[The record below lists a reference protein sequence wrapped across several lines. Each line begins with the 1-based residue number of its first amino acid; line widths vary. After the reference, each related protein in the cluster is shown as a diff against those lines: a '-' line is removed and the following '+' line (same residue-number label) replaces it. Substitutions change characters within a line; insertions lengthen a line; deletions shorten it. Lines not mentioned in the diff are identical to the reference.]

1 MDMDAPFLFIELLV
15 VSLILII
22 PFGIALLYFIISLRQ
37 LSVGAKESS
46 RTKQKGG
53 LVAFMISF
61 IVLIAILLFW
71 LGIWVFG
78 WV

>member
-1 MDMDAPFLFIELLV
+1 MDMDGPFFFIEMLV
-15 VSLILII
+15 LSFILII
-22 PFGIALLYFIISLRQ
+22 PFGISLLYFFASLRQ
-37 LSVGAKESS
+37 LSVGAKENS

-53 LVAFMISF
+53 LVGFMISF